1 MRSWDGASLPGPG
14 GLRVVFFPSEAAYA
28 DRVAA
33 VSGTLAHLS
42 GPRVPFEVKGA
53 SYPYFGM
60 VNVRNYA
67 DTVVYGYTT
76 PTSNTYMPPEPLV
89 VGAVHRMADEMHNGR
104 GPKTR

>member
-1 MRSWDGASLPGPG
+1 MRTVWLRCRARWLICPG
-14 GLRVVFFPSEAAYA
+14 L
-28 DRVAA
+28 
-33 VSGTLAHLS
+33 VS
-42 GPRVPFEVKGA
+42 PFEVKGA

-89 VGAVHRMADEMHNGR
+89 VEAVHRMADEMHNGR